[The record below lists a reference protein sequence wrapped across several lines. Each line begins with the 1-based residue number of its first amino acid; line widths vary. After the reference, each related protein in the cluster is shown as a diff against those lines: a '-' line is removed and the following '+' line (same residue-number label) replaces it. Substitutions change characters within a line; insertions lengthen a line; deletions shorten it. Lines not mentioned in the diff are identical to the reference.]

1 MLTFSSSLPF
11 VLPRAHSRAFCQVP
25 RLRLI
30 ADAFG
35 ALVRHLHP
43 SCACAHPFSALM
55 SSFGFVL
62 AGDPSTTFGA
72 SQRGT
77 LRSCGS
83 ALKAC
88 ARLVGIGEG
97 RQVHAVA
104 GKAGFLDRLPPVENA
119 LVTVTACAGTRVGRS
134 TKWPTGTLCIAGGSA
149 GWADVSQLVCREGE
163 GAEPRCWECRVR
175 YA

>member
-55 SSFGFVL
+55 SSFGFGFVL
-62 AGDPSTTFGA
+62 AGDPSTTFRA

-77 LRSCGS
+77 LRSCGPTLLTRSSPRSRRARGSWGS
-83 ALKAC
+83 A
-88 ARLVGIGEG
+88 
-97 RQVHAVA
+97 
-104 GKAGFLDRLPPVENA
+104 
-119 LVTVTACAGTRVGRS
+119 RVGRCTQS
-134 TKWPTGTLCIAGGSA
+134 RERPDSWIA
-149 GWADVSQLVCREGE
+149 CR
-163 GAEPRCWECRVR
+163 RSKTRWSRLLRVR
-175 YA
+175 GRE